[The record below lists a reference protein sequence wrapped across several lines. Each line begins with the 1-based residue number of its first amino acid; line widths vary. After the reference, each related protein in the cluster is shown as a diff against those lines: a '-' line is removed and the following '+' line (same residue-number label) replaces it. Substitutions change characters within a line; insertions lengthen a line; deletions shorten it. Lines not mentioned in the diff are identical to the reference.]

1 MVLRATYKLQ
11 NHSSLHSD
19 TVYIEGFKRMDSKIY
34 NDFVNHFSPRV
45 YNTALG
51 ILQNKEDAE
60 EVAQDV
66 FIKIFGAVESF
77 EGDASLSTWVYRI
90 TTNKA
95 LDALRSRKRR
105 SAWTVFTN
113 YFSDGGEV
121 EHPAADFLHPG
132 VLLEQQEN
140 ARLLFKAI
148 EQLPERQKAVFVLHK
163 LEDQSYQE
171 IAQIMEL
178 STSAVDSLM
187 SRARTNLKT
196 ILKAQHYG

>member
-1 MVLRATYKLQ
+1 M
-11 NHSSLHSD
+11 HSD
-19 TVYIEGFKRMDSKIY
+19 TVYIEGFKNTDAKIY
-34 NDFVNHFSPRV
+34 NDFVKHFSPKV

-66 FIKIFGAVESF
+66 FIKIFASIESF
-77 EGDASLSTWVYRI
+77 DGNSSLNTWVYRV

-105 SAWTVFTN
+105 SAWTVFSN
-113 YFSDGGEV
+113 YFSDGGER
-121 EHPAADFLHPG
+121 EHSAVDFVHPG

-140 ARLLFKAI
+140 ASLLFKAI
-148 EQLPERQKAVFVLHK
+148 DKLPERQKAVFILHK

-171 IAQIMEL
+171 IAQILEL
-178 STSAVDSLM
+178 SISAVDSLM

-196 ILKAQHYG
+196 ILKSEHYG